1 MIASL
6 ASVLTLAI
14 KADAYRKSPRSDVTA
29 RGGIMTRANPLYPPD
44 VSLEG
49 QFPATRRSFL
59 AMMAALI
66 GPAASA
72 QDDVENR
79 DKSTQRLEAM
89 LRLAKEVKVCE
100 ITGGKPG
107 PPLVLRPKPL
117 LRFSNPA
124 DVALDGTLWVW
135 GERGRPPALMKL
147 GLRERPPGQMH
158 WHFGVT
164 ALSPKRVEVE
174 FGDGSRWSSRLSGL
188 PLQAVP
194 DAAPPADSAAQRLT
208 QAKSIAR
215 RVSIGV
221 ERQTAARRIQLRLLP
236 RPIDLYSD
244 PTAGLLDG
252 VLFGFVDATVPVV
265 LLLLE
270 AWSEGP
276 GASRWRCA
284 FLRQAAAEMTAL
296 LDGKLVW
303 SVPRVPQPADTE
315 LFKARGMPAS
325 PEEQH

>member
-1 MIASL
+1 
-6 ASVLTLAI
+6 
-14 KADAYRKSPRSDVTA
+14 
-29 RGGIMTRANPLYPPD
+29 MTRANLGYLPD
-44 VSLEG
+44 PSLDG
-49 QFPATRRSFL
+49 PCPADRRSFL
-59 AMMAALI
+59 AMMASLI
-66 GPAASA
+66 VPSASA

-89 LRLAKEVKVCE
+89 RRLAKEVKVCE
-100 ITGGKPG
+100 ITDGKPG
-107 PPLVLRPKPL
+107 PPLVLRPGPL

-174 FGDGSRWSSRLSGL
+174 FGDGSRWSSRLPGL
-188 PLQAVP
+188 PLQSVL

-208 QAKSIAR
+208 QAKFIAR

-221 ERQTAARRIQLRLLP
+221 ERQTAARRVPLRLLP

-252 VLFGFVDATVPVV
+252 VLFGFVEATVPVV

-270 AWSEGP
+270 ARSEAP
-276 GASRWRCA
+276 GASKWRCA
-284 FLRQAAAEMTAL
+284 FMRQAAAEMTAL
-296 LDGKLVW
+296 LDGKVVW

-315 LFKARGMPAS
+315 LFKARAMPAS
-325 PEEQH
+325 LAEQD